1 MPAISD
7 NVGMGIEM
15 SYDLMK
21 IFHQNKPVNSSTG
34 VKNPTVVNGSWG
46 YQSTARNNQY
56 HYTRFR
62 GSDRFL
68 LMNRS
73 YSTYPADARTMVRG
87 FNNQVSGA
95 YRSWSSSKLDPTLLM
110 RQEKNSWMQVSSMLL
125 PLVTMISMWV

>member
-46 YQSTARNNQY
+46 YQGRARNNQY

-62 GSDRFL
+62 GSDRFPPYERVL
-68 LMNRS
+68 FDLS
-73 YSTYPADARTMVRG
+73 C
-87 FNNQVSGA
+87 
-95 YRSWSSSKLDPTLLM
+95 
-110 RQEKNSWMQVSSMLL
+110 
-125 PLVTMISMWV
+125 